1 MKVELGDIE
10 MDYIVKGDGPPV
22 VLIHGL
28 AEGKESWLEVQ
39 NKLEGFRTYASDLRG
54 HGKTSLGNG

>member
-10 MDYIVKGDGPPV
+10 TAYIARGDGPPV

-39 NKLEGFRTYASDLRG
+39 DKLEGFRTYASDLR
-54 HGKTSLGNG
+54 